1 MPGKGGCQGWLLYV
15 VSALDSYM
23 LDKKWIVMIGPS
35 PYSHGGIA
43 SVVSSWQN
51 VGLFERWPITY
62 LETHIEGSK
71 VGKLR
76 IGLSALFRFAQ
87 LLTSNRVA
95 CVHIHVARRRSFW
108 RKTLFALAAFAS
120 RCPVLLHLHSGGFS
134 DFYHR
139 ECNPLQ
145 RRIVQF
151 VLDHAT
157 QLIVLSK
164 GWHDILR
171 PISANCNITVVANF
185 LEPSAHAP
193 RREERDKNTILFLGL
208 LNRDKGVYDLLEC
221 MPVLCQEFPR
231 LVLVCGGKGEHGQII
246 ARIKQLQIEPY
257 VKLAGWL
264 SGDAKD
270 SWLSRASIFVLPS
283 YVENMP
289 MGILEA
295 MRSGMPI
302 VSTKVGCIPDIIEHG
317 REGLL
322 IDHGDIV
329 ALQAAIRRLLLS
341 DEERR
346 TMGLAAR
353 RRVDRELAPQVV
365 VPILD
370 TLYSRYLVK
379 SGQQAGMHHPQ
390 DEEVGCV

>member
-1 MPGKGGCQGWLLYV
+1 MVGK
-15 VSALDSYM
+15 
-23 LDKKWIVMIGPS
+23 KRIVMIGPS
-35 PYSHGGIA
+35 PNSHGGIA

-51 VGLFERWPITY
+51 VGLFDRWPITY
-62 LETHIEGSK
+62 LETQIEGSK

-76 IGLSALFRFAQ
+76 VGLSALFRFMQ
-87 LLTSNRVA
+87 LLTSNEAA

-108 RKTLFALAAFAS
+108 RKTIFALAAFVS

-134 DFYHR
+134 EFYHR

-145 RRIVQF
+145 RRVVQF
-151 VLDHAT
+151 VLDHAA

-171 PISANCNITVVANF
+171 PISTNRNITVVANF
-185 LEPSAHAP
+185 LEPSSHTP
-193 RREERDKNTILFLGL
+193 IREERDKNTILFLGL
-208 LNRDKGVYDLLEC
+208 LNRDKGFYDLLEC
-221 MPVLCQEFPR
+221 MSVLCHEFPR
-231 LVLVCGGKGEHGQII
+231 VVLVCGGKGEHSQIA
-246 ARIKQLQIEPY
+246 ARIKQLQIEQY

-270 SWLSRASIFVLPS
+270 LWLSRASIFVLPS

-322 IDHGDIV
+322 IDHGDVV
-329 ALQAAIRRLLLS
+329 ALQAAVRRLLLS
-341 DEERR
+341 DDERR

-365 VPILD
+365 VPIID
-370 TLYSRYLVK
+370 TLYSKYCVRN
-379 SGQQAGMHHPQ
+379 GQQAVMHHLQ
-390 DEEVGCV
+390 DEEVRCA

>member
-1 MPGKGGCQGWLLYV
+1 
-15 VSALDSYM
+15 
-23 LDKKWIVMIGPS
+23 MIGPS
-35 PYSHGGIA
+35 PNSHGGIA
-43 SVVSSWQN
+43 SVVSSWKKE
-51 VGLFERWPITY
+51 GLFERWPITY
-62 LETHIEGSK
+62 LETQIEGSK

-76 IGLSALFRFAQ
+76 VGLSALFRFVR
-87 LLTSNRVA
+87 LLSSTRVA

-134 DFYHR
+134 EFYHR

-145 RRIVQF
+145 RRVVQF
-151 VLDHAT
+151 VLDHAA

-171 PISANCNITVVANF
+171 PISTNCNITVVANF
-185 LEPSAHAP
+185 LEPSAHTP
-193 RREERDKNTILFLGL
+193 IREERDKNTILFLGL
-208 LNRDKGVYDLLEC
+208 LNRDKGFYDLLEC
-221 MPVLCQEFPR
+221 MSVLCHEFPR
-231 LVLVCGGKGEHGQII
+231 LVLVCGGKGESGKIT
-246 ARIKQLQIEPY
+246 ARIKQLQIEPC

-270 SWLSRASIFVLPS
+270 RWLSRASIFVLPS

-295 MRSGMPI
+295 MRSGLPI
-302 VSTKVGCIPDIIEHG
+302 VSTKVGCIPDIVEHG

-322 IDHGDIV
+322 IDHGDIA

-341 DEERR
+341 DDERS

-353 RRVDRELAPQVV
+353 RRVNREFAPQVV
-365 VPILD
+365 VPMLD
-370 TLYSRYLVK
+370 ALYSKYLVK
-379 SGQQAGMHHPQ
+379 SGEQAGMPHPQ
-390 DEEVGCV
+390 DEEVRCV

>member
-1 MPGKGGCQGWLLYV
+1 MHA
-15 VSALDSYM
+15 VSALDGDM
-23 LDKKWIVMIGPS
+23 LDKKRIVMIGPS
-35 PYSHGGIA
+35 PNSHGGIA

-62 LETHIEGSK
+62 LETQIEGSK
-71 VGKLR
+71 VGKLHV
-76 IGLSALFRFAQ
+76 GLSALFRFVQ

-108 RKTLFALAAFAS
+108 RKTLFALAAFVS

-145 RRIVQF
+145 RRVVRF
-151 VLDHAT
+151 VLDQAA

-171 PISANCNITVVANF
+171 PISTNCNITVVANF
-185 LEPSAHAP
+185 LEPSVNAP
-193 RREERDKNTILFLGL
+193 IREERDKNTILFLGL
-208 LNRDKGVYDLLEC
+208 LNRDKGFYDLLES

-231 LVLVCGGKGEHGQII
+231 LVLVCGGKGEYGQIT
-246 ARIKQLQIEPY
+246 ARIKQLQIQQY

-270 SWLSRASIFVLPS
+270 RWLSRASIFVLPS

-322 IDHGDIV
+322 VDHGDIA
-329 ALQAAIRRLLLS
+329 ALQIAIRRLLLN
-341 DEERR
+341 DDERR
-346 TMGLAAR
+346 TMGRAAR
-353 RRVDRELAPQVV
+353 RRIDLELAPQVV

-370 TLYSRYLVK
+370 TLYSKYLVK
-379 SGQQAGMHHPQ
+379 SGQQAGMPHPHN
-390 DEEVGCV
+390 EEVRCV